1 MFRWHPTFDP
11 SGIAQYDVM
20 IDDITYDA
28 GEETDF
34 TPPNSLSAGEHTWKV
49 RAIDTKDN
57 TSDWSLEKTFF
68 IMDESK

>member
-1 MFRWHPTFDP
+1 LLIPAPVTWGEAH
-11 SGIAQYDVM
+11 
-20 IDDITYDA
+20 DDITYDA